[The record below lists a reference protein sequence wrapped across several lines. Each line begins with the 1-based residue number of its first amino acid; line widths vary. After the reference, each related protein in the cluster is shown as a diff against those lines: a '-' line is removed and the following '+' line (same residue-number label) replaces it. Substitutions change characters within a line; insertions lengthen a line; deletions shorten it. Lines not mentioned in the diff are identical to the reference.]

1 MSTDPSETP
10 SQDASPGRRE
20 MLFIERTWLVSAA
33 VGLVT
38 FLIGGLLG
46 YFLALTA
53 YQRGVDDARVAVE
66 QALAN
71 LPAAPAAGQAGAQPT
86 PLPERLDTVSEG
98 NSPAKGPDDAP
109 IVLIEFS
116 DFR

>member
-1 MSTDPSETP
+1 MSADPSETP
-10 SQDASPGRRE
+10 TQDASPGRRE

-53 YQRGVDDARVAVE
+53 YQRGIDDTRVAVQ

-71 LPAAPAAGQAGAQPT
+71 LPAAPAGGQTADQPT
-86 PLPERLDTVSEG
+86 PLPERLDSVSEG
-98 NSPAKGPDDAP
+98 DSPAKGPEDAP